1 MLRVLL
7 RNIVANWVGYA
18 FQVLVTFFLTPFVLH
33 TLGDVRYG
41 AWALVMGMTGY
52 YGLLDLGFRA
62 GMTQYMTRYL
72 ATKEYDKL
80 NQTASTGMTVMTL
93 SGCLVASASLI
104 VCWLA
109 PVIFDFPS
117 ESVTEIRYGILIVG
131 VFSAGQFPFYCFS
144 AALTAAQRYDLI
156 NAIGITT
163 RLVSAAL
170 TVFLLKAG
178 HGLVGIAL
186 AALAADVVSSILR
199 WQAARISIPELR
211 VSFGRFN
218 RPAFAEFSVY
228 GIWNVLIAG
237 SRRLIS
243 YSDAIVIGLFLP
255 VAAIAP
261 YALAASLVQYFNRL
275 IMPISRVLFP
285 AATKLD
291 AEGDTD
297 GLSEMYLTGS
307 RLLLSL
313 AVLTGTIAFV
323 WAEDFFRLWV
333 GEQYVGQNEY
343 ASSSL
348 IFRILVLSAII
359 TAGQRVGY
367 QILLGARQVRTLAM
381 PLAFEAVAN
390 VILSCIAAPIWGL
403 PGVAAA
409 TLVTTV
415 AIQLLVLPVLNSL
428 HLKIDLFTAFVAV
441 YARPLLLSAFV
452 FVFASMIRANTSQP
466 DLWWELGL
474 LGGASFAVCF
484 PGLLL
489 ICFRTEEFQRLIGQP
504 TARLVTRCQAIF
516 ARVR

>member
-1 MLRVLL
+1 
-7 RNIVANWVGYA
+7 
-18 FQVLVTFFLTPFVLH
+18 
-33 TLGDVRYG
+33 
-41 AWALVMGMTGY
+41 
-52 YGLLDLGFRA
+52 
-62 GMTQYMTRYL
+62 
-72 ATKEYDKL
+72 
-80 NQTASTGMTVMTL
+80 
-93 SGCLVASASLI
+93 
-104 VCWLA
+104 
-109 PVIFDFPS
+109 
-117 ESVTEIRYGILIVG
+117 
-131 VFSAGQFPFYCFS
+131 
-144 AALTAAQRYDLI
+144 
-156 NAIGITT
+156 
-163 RLVSAAL
+163 
-170 TVFLLKAG
+170 
-178 HGLVGIAL
+178 
-186 AALAADVVSSILR
+186 
-199 WQAARISIPELR
+199 
-211 VSFGRFN
+211 
-218 RPAFAEFSVY
+218 
-228 GIWNVLIAG
+228 
-237 SRRLIS
+237 
-243 YSDAIVIGLFLP
+243 
-255 VAAIAP
+255 
-261 YALAASLVQYFNRL
+261 
-275 IMPISRVLFP
+275 
-285 AATKLD
+285 
-291 AEGDTD
+291 
-297 GLSEMYLTGS
+297 MYLTGS